1 MKSVEEIVK
10 LLNNSPSGDGGI
22 VNSSNNSPSG
32 DGGIVNSSNNSPSG
46 DGNIAESSNNS
57 PSGDGG
63 SVFFLGI
70 GGIGMSALAR
80 YFNSIGVAVSGY
92 DKTETT
98 LCKQLVAEG
107 ISIHY
112 EDNIEL
118 IDKNAQLVIYT
129 PALPKDH
136 KELNY
141 YLQNGFTVTKRSDVL
156 GSITSTGFN
165 ICVAG
170 THGKTTTSTMVAH
183 ILRHS
188 DYGCNAFLGGIAVNY
203 NSNFWSSKKNVFVA
217 EADEYD
223 RSFLKLSPDVAIISS
238 MDPDH
243 LDIYGTAANMEQ
255 AFIDF
260 SARIKPGG
268 LLISKYGLTRGNDL
282 IASNHI
288 TYDVQNEKADVHAT
302 NIRISNGSYVF
313 DIQIKD
319 RLIKDV
325 VLNMG
330 GMHNIENATAAIATA
345 VHLKISE
352 EKIKAAVTDFKGV
365 KRRFEY
371 IIKNEKT
378 VMIDDYAHHPEELR
392 ALISSTKKLFGN
404 KKCIVVF
411 QPHLFSRTKDLADGF
426 AEVLDLADEVV
437 LLPIYPA
444 RELPME
450 GVSSE
455 MILERMHSENKVVL
469 SKENLLKHLAQ
480 EVAAHVEEGYNG
492 TVFITAGAGDIDT
505 LVEPLKKIIENK

>member
-1 MKSVEEIVK
+1 MKSVNEIVASLK
-10 LLNNSPSGDGGI
+10 ASPAARLQG
-22 VNSSNNSPSG
+22 
-32 DGGIVNSSNNSPSG
+32 
-46 DGNIAESSNNS
+46 
-57 PSGDGG
+57 
-63 SVFFLGI
+63 VFFLGI

-80 YFNSIGVAVSGY
+80 YFSSIGVAVSGY

-98 LCKQLVAEG
+98 LCKQLAAEG

-118 IDKNAQLVIYT
+118 IDKHAQLVIYT
-129 PALPKDH
+129 PAMPKDH

-156 GSITSTGFN
+156 GAITATGFN

-188 DYGCNAFLGGIAVNY
+188 GYGCNAFLGGIAVNY
-203 NSNFWSSKKNVFVA
+203 NSNFWSSEKNVFVA

-223 RSFLKLSPDVAIISS
+223 RSFLKLSPDVAVISS

-268 LLISKYGLTRGNDL
+268 LLISKNGLTRGKDL
-282 IASNHI
+282 IAANQL
-288 TYDVQNEKADVHAT
+288 TYDVQNEMADVYAT

-319 RLIKDV
+319 RLIKEV

-330 GMHNIENATAAIATA
+330 GMHNIENATAAIVTA
-345 VHLKISE
+345 VHLEISD
-352 EKIKAAVTDFKGV
+352 EKIKAAVADFKGV

-371 IIKNEKT
+371 IIKNEKI

-392 ALISSTKKLFGN
+392 ALISSTKKLFSN

-411 QPHLFSRTKDLADGF
+411 QPHLFSRTRDLADGF
-426 AEVLDLADEVV
+426 AEVLDLADEVI

-444 RELPME
+444 RELPID
-450 GVSSE
+450 GVNSE

-469 SKENLLKHLAQ
+469 SKENLLKHIQQ
-480 EVAAHVEEGYNG
+480 EVAANVEEGYNG

>member
-1 MKSVEEIVK
+1 MKSVNEIVASLK
-10 LLNNSPSGDGGI
+10 ASPAARLQG
-22 VNSSNNSPSG
+22 VY
-32 DGGIVNSSNNSPSG
+32 
-46 DGNIAESSNNS
+46 
-57 PSGDGG
+57 
-63 SVFFLGI
+63 FLGI

-80 YFNSIGVAVSGY
+80 YFNSIGVPVSGY

-98 LCKQLVAEG
+98 LCKQLLAEG
-107 ISIHY
+107 VSIHY

-118 IDKNAQLVIYT
+118 IDKHAQLVIYT
-129 PALPKDH
+129 PAVPKDH
-136 KELNY
+136 NELNY

-156 GSITSTGFN
+156 GAITATGFN

-170 THGKTTTSTMVAH
+170 THGKTTTSAMVAH

-188 DYGCNAFLGGIAVNY
+188 GFGCNAFLGGIAVNY
-203 NSNFWSSKKNVFVA
+203 NNNFWSSEQNVFVA

-260 SARIKPGG
+260 SARIKQGG
-268 LLISKYGLTRGNDL
+268 LLISKYGLPRADDL
-282 IASNHI
+282 VAPNHI
-288 TYDVQNEKADVHAT
+288 TYDVQNEMADVYAT
-302 NIRISNGSYVF
+302 NIRISKGSYVF
-313 DIQIKD
+313 DIQIKNK
-319 RLIKDV
+319 LIKEV
-325 VLNMG
+325 VLKMG

-345 VHLKISE
+345 VHLKISD
-352 EKIKAAVTDFKGV
+352 EKIKAAVADFKGV

-371 IIKNEKT
+371 IIKNEKI

-392 ALISSTKKLFGN
+392 ALISSTKKLFSN

-411 QPHLFSRTKDLADGF
+411 QPHLFSRTMDLADDF
-426 AEVLDLADEVV
+426 AEVLDLADEII

-444 RELPME
+444 RELPMD

-469 SKENLLKHLAQ
+469 SKENLLKHIQQ
-480 EVAAHVEEGYNG
+480 EVAANVEEGYNG

-505 LVEPLKKIIENK
+505 LVEPLKKIIENR